1 MRQSQI
7 GERGA
12 SRLITI
18 VATIVLTLA
27 IAGGSAWKL
36 GWLTPPGSGGPVAG
50 SAGTGG
56 RKPLFYRNPMNPA
69 ITSPVPAKDEM
80 GMDYL
85 PVYADASGAPEKPKS
100 IAVETE
106 DFFADERPPAKI
118 EGLAGVTLEGR
129 GIALSG
135 VQTSTA
141 TRESVRRTVRTVGR
155 VVPDETAVRHAH
167 TKVGGY
173 VEKLHVNFSGQYI
186 RKGSPLLDL
195 YAPDILAT
203 QEELLAALRSAGR
216 LTAAEDRALHETASG
231 IAAAAR
237 RRLSLYDVPDAVI
250 AAIER
255 DGTPRRTVTLVAP
268 ASGFVT
274 SKGIVEGQQVEPGM
288 ELYTITDM
296 ERVWVEADLYEYE
309 ARSSLVGQEATL
321 TLPYDPERKLVGK
334 VTYVLPFLDPESR
347 TIKVRLEFPN
357 PGTALKPG
365 MFGDVTLA
373 LETAEG
379 VSIPESAVIDS
390 GTRQVV
396 FVGLGQGRFEPRLVR
411 LGLRGE
417 GRVQVLAG
425 IQAGEAV
432 VVRANFLLDSESR
445 LRALVEQATA
455 AAGAP

>member
-1 MRQSQI
+1 MRMRQ
-7 GERGA
+7 RGA

-18 VATIVLTLA
+18 AATALLTLA
-27 IAGGSAWKL
+27 IAGGAAWKL
-36 GWLTPPGSGGPVAG
+36 GWLSRPGGGGPVAG
-50 SAGTGG
+50 SAGKGE
-56 RKPLFYRNPMNPA
+56 RKLLFYRNPMNPA

-85 PVYADASGAPEKPKS
+85 PVYTDAGGAPEKPKS
-100 IAVETE
+100 IAEETK
-106 DFFADERPPAKI
+106 DFFADEAASPKP
-118 EGLAGVTLEGR
+118 EGLAAVTLEGR
-129 GIALSG
+129 GIALAG
-135 VQTSTA
+135 VQTTTA
-141 TRESVRRTVRTVGR
+141 TRGSVRRTVRTVGR

-173 VEKLHVNFSGQYI
+173 VEKLHVNFSGQYVA
-186 RKGSPLLDL
+186 KGSPLLDL

-203 QEELLAALRSAGR
+203 QEELLGAIRSAERLAGSDDQALR
-216 LTAAEDRALHETASG
+216 ETASG
-231 IAAAAR
+231 IVAAAR
-237 RRLSLYDVPDAVI
+237 RRLSLFDVPESVI

-255 DGTPRRTVTLVAP
+255 DGQPRRTVTLAAP

-288 ELYTITDM
+288 ELYTITDLA
-296 ERVWVEADLYEYE
+296 RVWVEADLYEFE
-309 ARSSLVGQEATL
+309 ARTAIVGQEATL
-321 TLPYDPERKLVGK
+321 ILPYDPERKLSGK
-334 VTYVLPFLDPESR
+334 ITYVLPFLDPESR

-365 MFGDVTLA
+365 MFGDVIFT

-417 GRVQVLAG
+417 GRVEVLSGVA
-425 IQAGEAV
+425 AGEAV

-455 AAGAP
+455 AAGSP

>member
-1 MRQSQI
+1 
-7 GERGA
+7 
-12 SRLITI
+12 
-18 VATIVLTLA
+18 
-27 IAGGSAWKL
+27 
-36 GWLTPPGSGGPVAG
+36 
-50 SAGTGG
+50 
-56 RKPLFYRNPMNPA
+56 
-69 ITSPVPAKDEM
+69 
-80 GMDYL
+80 
-85 PVYADASGAPEKPKS
+85 
-100 IAVETE
+100 
-106 DFFADERPPAKI
+106 
-118 EGLAGVTLEGR
+118 
-129 GIALSG
+129 
-135 VQTSTA
+135 
-141 TRESVRRTVRTVGR
+141 
-155 VVPDETAVRHAH
+155 VPDETAVRHAH

-173 VEKLHVNFSGQYI
+173 VEKLHVNFSGQYV

-203 QEELLAALRSAGR
+203 QEELLGALRSAAR
-216 LTAAEDRALHETASG
+216 LSGSGDEALRETAAGIVAS
-231 IAAAAR
+231 AR
-237 RRLSLYDVPDAVI
+237 RRLTLFDVPESVI

-255 DGTPRRTVTLVAP
+255 DGKPLRTVTLAAP

-288 ELYTITDM
+288 ELYTITDLD
-296 ERVWVEADLYEYE
+296 RVWVEADLYEFE
-309 ARSSLVGQEATL
+309 ARTALVGQEATL
-321 TLPYDPERKLVGK
+321 TLPYDPERNLVGK
-334 VTYVLPFLDPESR
+334 ITYVLPFLDPESR

-365 MFGDVTLA
+365 MFGDVTFT

-411 LGLRGE
+411 LGIRGE
-417 GRVQVLAG
+417 GRVEVLSG
-425 IQAGEAV
+425 VQAGEAV